1 MVHKLNSNR
10 KHSFNSILKKLVN
23 TPKNCFKTPGGQACV
38 SQKTRKLYEP
48 EKPFVKLLPAYSVK
62 LVFSHVVKEIKMKI
76 TAKFRD
82 TKHLRFEHT
91 KRIMSPEKFRD
102 FRETGPRAELCTG
115 SLGTTLGKF
124 QYGRRRRWRRR
135 FWWYLPTCLVLVLD
149 STEAIFEGTF
159 KQEVAETHAEVI
171 GQRIRLS
178 WSIIDCYDMTRQ

>member
-48 EKPFVKLLPAYSVK
+48 EKPFVKLLSAYSVK

-82 TKHLRFEHT
+82 TKHL
-91 KRIMSPEKFRD
+91 
-102 FRETGPRAELCTG
+102 
-115 SLGTTLGKF
+115 
-124 QYGRRRRWRRR
+124 
-135 FWWYLPTCLVLVLD
+135 
-149 STEAIFEGTF
+149 
-159 KQEVAETHAEVI
+159 
-171 GQRIRLS
+171 
-178 WSIIDCYDMTRQ
+178 